1 MRPFW
6 RSFWA
11 SIFAYIVLSAFVIL
25 IINIIIFSVAGTLID
40 SKEFKLSKN
49 SYLEMTLDFNIKERG
64 GIETSNN
71 LQNPISKSY
80 GIHDVISILDKAKND
95 EKIRGLVLK
104 ISNVNMGLSTID
116 NLRNALIDFKNS
128 GKFILGYE
136 ENFSLG
142 AYYLNSVS
150 DNLYLYPEGMIDFR
164 GLGSELM
171 FFKKAID
178 RLDLDV
184 QIIRAKGNKFKGA
197 VEPFMY
203 EKMSSENRL
212 QIQKLIDDIWLNMTY
227 DIRESRNISLE
238 KLNLIADSIYSYNA
252 IGCEN
257 QNLVDALIYE
267 DQLDSII
274 RMKMKVDE
282 EQKIHKVS
290 FKKYLQNYSMK
301 NSFAFSKEIGDKKGN
316 IAVVYAVGDIISGE
330 SNGESMGSKTIVEAV
345 NKAKC
350 DSSIKAV
357 VLRVNS
363 PGGSAL
369 ASDVIW
375 RSIEKTKELKP
386 VIVSMGDVA
395 ASGGYY
401 ISCGADRIFAEPNT
415 ITGSIGVFGMIPNF
429 GRMMENKLGITFD
442 RVETNEHAAFSMFG
456 ALDKKELSIFQKGVD
471 EIYETFISKVA
482 KGRDGLKKNDVHQIA
497 KGRVWSGKEALNI
510 QLVDEIGNLNSA
522 INYAA
527 NKVGISKDGIQII
540 QYPKV
545 ENDELLELLSSIDFK
560 SKSQNE
566 ISKLIENLNDNYEKS
581 FKSSLGKDKFQT
593 IFPFEIKIF

>member
-25 IINIIIFSVAGTLID
+25 IINVVIFSLAGTLIE
-40 SKEFKLSKN
+40 SKEFKISKN
-49 SYLEMTLDFNIKERG
+49 SYLEMNLDFNIQERSG
-64 GIETSNN
+64 VETSNN

-80 GIHDVISILDKAKND
+80 GIHEVISILEKAEND
-95 EKIRGLVLK
+95 EEIKGIVLK
-104 ISNVNMGLSTID
+104 ISKVNMGLSTID
-116 NLRNALIDFKNS
+116 NLRNALKDFKKS
-128 GKFILGYE
+128 GKFIVGYE

-142 AYYLNSVS
+142 AYYLSSVS
-150 DNLYLYPEGMIDFR
+150 ENLYLYPEGMIDFR

-178 RLDLDV
+178 KLDLDV
-184 QIIRAKGNKFKGA
+184 QIIRGKENKFKGA

-212 QIQKLIDDIWLNMTY
+212 QIQNLLDDVWLNMTNN
-227 DIRESRNISLE
+227 IKESRNISLE

-252 IGCEN
+252 IGCQH
-257 QNLVDALIYE
+257 QNLVDGLIYE

-274 RMKMKVDE
+274 RMKMKIDE
-282 EQKIHKVS
+282 DQDFHKVS
-290 FKKYLQNYSMK
+290 FKKYLQN
-301 NSFAFSKEIGDKKGN
+301 NSVKTPLVFGKEIVNKTGN
-316 IAVVYAVGDIISGE
+316 IAIVYAVGDIISGE
-330 SNGESMGSKTIVEAV
+330 SNSGSMGSKTIVKAV
-345 NKAKC
+345 NKAKN

-375 RSIEKTKELKP
+375 RSIEKTKEVKP

-429 GRMMENKLGITFD
+429 GKMMENKIGITFD

-456 ALDKKELSIFQKGVD
+456 ELDKKELSIFQKGVD
-471 EIYETFISKVA
+471 EIYDTFISKVA
-482 KGRDGLKKNDVHQIA
+482 NGRDGLKKSDVHQIA
-497 KGRVWSGKEALNI
+497 KGRVWSGKEALSI
-510 QLVDEIGNLNSA
+510 QLIDEIGTLNSA
-522 INYAA
+522 IIYAA
-527 NKVGISKDGIQII
+527 NKVGINEDGIQII
-540 QYPKV
+540 QFPKV
-545 ENDELLELLSSIDFK
+545 KNDELLELLSSIEFQ

-566 ISKLIENLNDNYEKS
+566 ISELIKNINNKFNKS
-581 FKSSLGKDKFQT
+581 VKSSVGKDKFQT
-593 IFPFEIKIF
+593 IFPFEIRIF